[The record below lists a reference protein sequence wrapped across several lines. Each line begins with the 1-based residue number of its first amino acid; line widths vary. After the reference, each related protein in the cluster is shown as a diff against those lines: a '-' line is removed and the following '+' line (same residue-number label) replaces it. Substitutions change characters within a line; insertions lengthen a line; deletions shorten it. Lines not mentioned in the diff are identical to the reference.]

1 MNLSLTLW
9 NITTRPLESVIL
21 RWNWKSAFTS
31 ALVRALIFYFA
42 NLSAGWRAATT
53 AMLAEYAYRAITSGF
68 YGALTQNFSR
78 VQPAW
83 QAAIAAMICLPACQ
97 HTLEFLVHWLRHT
110 PNLRTSIFASVC
122 LTALSTLFH
131 WYAMRQGIMIVGEN
145 ASSLAHDMRR
155 MPHILA
161 GFVAS
166 GPISVWRLLR
176 NSLFGRRSAVY
187 FQQANSGCNSPG
199 AIT

>member
-1 MNLSLTLW
+1 
-9 NITTRPLESVIL
+9 
-21 RWNWKSAFTS
+21 
-31 ALVRALIFYFA
+31 
-42 NLSAGWRAATT
+42 
-53 AMLAEYAYRAITSGF
+53 
-68 YGALTQNFSR
+68 
-78 VQPAW
+78 
-83 QAAIAAMICLPACQ
+83 
-97 HTLEFLVHWLRHT
+97 
-110 PNLRTSIFASVC
+110 
-122 LTALSTLFH
+122 
-131 WYAMRQGIMIVGEN
+131 MIVGEN
-145 ASSLAHDMRR
+145 ASSLADDMRR